1 MPMLRFSMG
10 VWVMSL
16 PRTLTVPA
24 LGEMKPVMVRRVV
37 VLPQPEGPRKVKN
50 SPSWM
55 SILMSFRALK
65 EPKVTSICSS
75 LIMLCTSMMSSCE
88 KRSARYMASANRP
101 FRIIVNERTSEC
113 RDDYGIYSSMIFSHH
128 ASMFCATSA
137 QSICCAGSSAM
148 VWLNSFA
155 LPTAL
160 VFAGR
165 VEKISAHSP

>member
-55 SILMSFRALK
+55 SMLMSFRL
-65 EPKVTSICSS
+65 
-75 LIMLCTSMMSSCE
+75 
-88 KRSARYMASANRP
+88 
-101 FRIIVNERTSEC
+101 
-113 RDDYGIYSSMIFSHH
+113 
-128 ASMFCATSA
+128 
-137 QSICCAGSSAM
+137 
-148 VWLNSFA
+148 
-155 LPTAL
+155 
-160 VFAGR
+160 
-165 VEKISAHSP
+165 